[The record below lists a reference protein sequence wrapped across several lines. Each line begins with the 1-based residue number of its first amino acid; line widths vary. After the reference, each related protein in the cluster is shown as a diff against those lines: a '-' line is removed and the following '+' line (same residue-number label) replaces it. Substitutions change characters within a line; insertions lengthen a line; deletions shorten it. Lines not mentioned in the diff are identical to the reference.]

1 MWDARTGRTVWVLDG
16 HAKQITAMDWSPNG
30 YQLAT
35 GSADDSIKIWDI
47 RKLACAYTIPAHK
60 SLVSDLKFFRHESER
75 PSLADPLAPAPMD
88 TSSDAPTPAPSAS
101 AVQKSGLYLV
111 SSGYD
116 STVKIWSADDWLLVK
131 SIITDSGKVMG
142 VDVDSKGE
150 YLASGS
156 TNRSFQLFGRE
167 DAF

>member
-1 MWDARTGRTVWVLDG
+1 
-16 HAKQITAMDWSPNG
+16 
-30 YQLAT
+30 
-35 GSADDSIKIWDI
+35 
-47 RKLACAYTIPAHK
+47 
-60 SLVSDLKFFRHESER
+60 
-75 PSLADPLAPAPMD
+75 MD
-88 TSSDAPTPAPSAS
+88 TSSDAPTPAQSSAS

-142 VDVDSKGE
+142 VDVDCKGE
-150 YLASGS
+150 FLASGS
-156 TNRSFQLFGRE
+156 GNRSFQLFGKE

>member
-1 MWDARTGRTVWVLDG
+1 
-16 HAKQITAMDWSPNG
+16 MDWSPNG

-75 PSLADPLAPAPMD
+75 PATTASDPLASAPMD
-88 TSSDAPTPAPSAS
+88 ISTDAPTPAPAPAS
-101 AVQKSGLYLV
+101 AVQKSGMYLV

-142 VDVDSKGE
+142 VDVDSNGE
-150 YLASGS
+150 FLASGS

>member
-1 MWDARTGRTVWVLDG
+1 LLIHSSFDASLLPLLSSSSY
-16 HAKQITAMDWSPNG
+16 QI
-30 YQLAT
+30 AT

-60 SLVSDLKFFRHESER
+60 SLVSDLKFFRDESER
-75 PSLADPLAPAPMD
+75 PSFPSPSPSSSTLMD
-88 TSSDAPTPAPSAS
+88 TDDSKTRDPPSAPTSS
-101 AVQKSGLYLV
+101 SSSVVNRSGLYLV

-131 SIITDSGKVMG
+131 SIVTDSGKVMG
-142 VDVDSKGE
+142 VDVDGKGE

-156 TNRSFQLFGRE
+156 GNRSFQLFGKE
-167 DAF
+167 EAF